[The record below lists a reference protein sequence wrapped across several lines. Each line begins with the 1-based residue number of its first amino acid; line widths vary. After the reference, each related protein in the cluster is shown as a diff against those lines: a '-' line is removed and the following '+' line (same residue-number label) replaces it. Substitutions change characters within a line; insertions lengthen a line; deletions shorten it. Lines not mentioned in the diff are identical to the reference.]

1 MQDDPPRR
9 PSTVVHLQGADTRLV
24 ADSAM
29 STWREIDAALS
40 PIIGQRGVAALLG
53 RSLQLTMTT
62 HAWLPQAATEPDTV
76 PALHAALLQQTAV
89 DARAAQAALLQNFR
103 DVLGRLIGA
112 SLTDRLLQPVLEPS
126 SSGDAAQDT
135 TP

>member
-1 MQDDPPRR
+1 MHDDPLRR
-9 PSTVVHLQGADTRLV
+9 PSTVVHLQGAEIRLV
-24 ADSAM
+24 ADSAL
-29 STWREIDAALS
+29 STWRQIEDALS
-40 PIIGQRGVAALLG
+40 PIVGQGGVAAMFRRG
-53 RSLQLTMTT
+53 QQLTLAT
-62 HAWLPQAATEPDTV
+62 HTWLPTTATDTEPLT
-76 PALHAALLQQTAV
+76 ALHAALLQQTPA

-103 DVLGRLIGA
+103 DVLSRLIGA